1 MNEEEKKDVTESSAE
16 QAEQEQPKKK
26 KTKRLTKEQK
36 LAKEIT
42 VLKAEIEKWKNDYYR
57 VHADMANA
65 RKQDAKD
72 RSMII
77 KYRAA
82 EFIEKLLP
90 VVDVFSK
97 VLSVEVEDEVLKNYL
112 TGFTYVHRQ
121 MLEALASEGVTE
133 LAVKVGDKFDGDF
146 MYALEQEYDADLPN
160 NTVKAVHN
168 NCYKLHD
175 RIVRPAMV
183 VVSTNIK
190 KADEQKE
197 INPEEMN

>member
-1 MNEEEKKDVTESSAE
+1 MNDEEKKDIEETEDAK
-16 QAEQEQPKKK
+16 AKKPKA
-26 KTKRLTKEQK
+26 KRLTKEQK
-36 LAKEIT
+36 LEKEIKA
-42 VLKAEIEKWKNDYYR
+42 LKEEVDKWQNDYYR

-72 RSMII
+72 RAQII
-77 KYRAA
+77 KYRAV

-97 VLSVEVEDEVLKNYL
+97 VLSAEVEDEVLKNYL

-121 MLEALASEGVTE
+121 LLEALTSEGVTE
-133 LAVKVGDKFDGDF
+133 TVVKPGEKFNGDY
-146 MYALEQEYDADLPN
+146 MYALEQEYNPDLAN
-160 NTVKAVHN
+160 NTVITVHN

-190 KADEQKE
+190 KDDEQQE

>member
-1 MNEEEKKDVTESSAE
+1 MNDEEKKDIEATEEAK
-16 QAEQEQPKKK
+16 PKKAK
-26 KTKRLTKEQK
+26 AKRLTKEQK
-36 LAKEIT
+36 LEKEIKE
-42 VLKAEIEKWKNDYYR
+42 LKEEVAKWKNDYYR

-72 RSMII
+72 RSQII
-77 KYRAA
+77 KYRAV
-82 EFIEKLLP
+82 EFIEKILP
-90 VVDVFSK
+90 VVDIFSK

-112 TGFTYVHRQ
+112 TGFSYVHRQ
-121 MLEALASEGVTE
+121 LLEALTSEGVTE
-133 LAVKVGDKFDGDF
+133 TVVKPGEKFNGDY
-146 MYALEQEYDADLPN
+146 MYALEQEYNPDLAN
-160 NTVKAVHN
+160 NTVTSVHN

-190 KADEQKE
+190 KDDEQTE